1 MSSMFPP
8 SLTLLGAGPIENW
21 LQANPQRLLSLVE
34 QAYLAAST
42 GLASN
47 PDSYFL
53 RFADDERN
61 RIIALPAVLD
71 DEPPV
76 AGLKWIASFPDNTR
90 RGLDRASALVL
101 LNDRHT
107 GYPLACLEGS
117 LISAARTAASAVVG
131 ALQLHPTPGRC
142 ANLGVIGCGPIAW
155 RVISLLQQTGWTIDG
170 VTLSDI
176 EPQRAEH
183 LRQRCLGL
191 GLPARSASLESTV
204 RESDLMLFATSAVR
218 PGVDQPEWFTHAPTV
233 LHLSLRDL
241 APTVV
246 LRAQNLADNVDH
258 CLKAATSLELAWQ
271 QAGHRDFIAGDIV
284 DALQGRVFPDLQ
296 RARIFSPFG
305 MGVLD
310 LALARAIYH
319 DCAAGQGLQ
328 IKDFFA
334 RPYEAVQG

>member
-1 MSSMFPP
+1 MPSMTPP
-8 SLTLLGAGPIENW
+8 ALTLLGAGPIENW

-34 QAYLAAST
+34 QAYLAASE
-42 GLASN
+42 GRASN

-71 DEPPV
+71 DDHPV
-76 AGLKWIASFPDNTR
+76 AGLKWVASFPDNTQ

-101 LNDRHT
+101 LNDRQT

-131 ALQLHPTPGRC
+131 ALQLHPTPGHC
-142 ANLGVIGCGPIAW
+142 TNLGVIGCGPIAW
-155 RVISLLQQTGWTIDG
+155 RVIRLLQQTGWELG
-170 VTLSDI
+170 SVTLSDI
-176 EPQRAEH
+176 DPQRAEQ

-191 GLPARSASLESTV
+191 GLPARTASLESTL

-218 PGVDQPEWFTHAPTV
+218 PGIDQPDWFAHAPTV

-241 APTVV
+241 APAVV

-284 DALQGRVFPDLQ
+284 DALQGRVQPDPR

-310 LALARAIYH
+310 LAVARAIYQ
-319 DCAAGQGLQ
+319 DCASDQGLQ
-328 IKDFFA
+328 LEDFFA
-334 RPYEAVQG
+334 RPYQAA

>member
-1 MSSMFPP
+1 MPAMSPP
-8 SLTLLGAGPIENW
+8 PLTLLGAAPIENW

-53 RFADDERN
+53 RFADHERN

-71 DEPPV
+71 DEQPV
-76 AGLKWIASFPDNTR
+76 AGLKWIASFPDNTA

-117 LISAARTAASAVVG
+117 QISAARTAASAVLG
-131 ALQLHPTPGRC
+131 AVQLHPSPGRC
-142 ANLGVIGCGPIAW
+142 TNLGVIGCGPIAW
-155 RVISLLQQTGWTIDG
+155 RVIRLLQQTGWAIG
-170 VTLSDI
+170 SVTLSDI
-176 EPQRAEH
+176 DPQRAEH
-183 LRQRCLGL
+183 LRQHCLAQ
-191 GLPARSASLESTV
+191 GLPARSATLQSTV
-204 RESDLMLFATSAVR
+204 CESDLMVFATSAVR
-218 PGVDQPEWFTHAPTV
+218 PGIDQPDWFAHAPTV

-246 LRAQNLADNVDH
+246 LQAQNLADNVDH

-271 QAGHRDFIAGDIV
+271 QVGDRDFIAGDIV
-284 DALQGRVFPDLQ
+284 DALQGRVLPDPQ

-310 LALARAIYH
+310 LAVARAIYQ
-319 DCAAGQGLQ
+319 DCAGEQGLQ

-334 RPYEAVQG
+334 RPFQAA